1 MYAGDRRIGRKLPLR
16 MHNELIEF
24 SAIMKR
30 WRKHNEGVQV
40 Q

>member
-1 MYAGDRRIGRKLPLR
+1 

-30 WRKHNEGVQV
+30 WRKHNEEVQI